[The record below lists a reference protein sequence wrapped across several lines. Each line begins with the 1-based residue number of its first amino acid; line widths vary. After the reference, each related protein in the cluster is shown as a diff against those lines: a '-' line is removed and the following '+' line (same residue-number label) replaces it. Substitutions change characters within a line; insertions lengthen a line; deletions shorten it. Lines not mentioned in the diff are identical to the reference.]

1 MVTGDDDGVSVKSSE
16 LDSDWLKKVPGV
28 VLGDADGFS
37 VTSSEADSD

>member
-16 LDSDWLKKVPGV
+16 LDSDWLKKVPGIEK
-28 VLGDADGFS
+28 GHADGFS